1 MIDVREALR
10 NQVTFITGSRK
21 GAGKTT
27 FLNYALRQLRQE
39 VPVTFLTIGV
49 DGEMPDSS
57 SGQAKPRVLTREGD
71 TLLTCQTALA
81 RTDGLCEI
89 RHVFPYRTVLGR
101 SVLVRMIRGGFVEL
115 VGPEDNRQ
123 LTAVIRHVQ
132 DHEGIRTILV
142 DGAVNRLTPVSSI
155 PQAGYVYVTRAER
168 HGLEKTVREMR
179 RVLALDEIPLWTESV
194 DKTCYRLPGALT
206 ESRLQSLP
214 EGCEQ
219 FLVQDFT
226 KVFLSNR
233 QLAKLRSKATLFFQ
247 DILPLRFFV
256 VNLFELDR
264 EELLARFAD
273 DSISEKVLFN
283 PYEDA
288 A

>member
-1 MIDVREALR
+1 MIDVRDALR

-39 VPVTFLTIGV
+39 VPVAFLTIGV
-49 DGEMPDSS
+49 DGEMPDST
-57 SGQAKPRVLTREGD
+57 SGPAKPQILTREGD

-81 RTDGLCEI
+81 KTDGLCEI
-89 RHVFPYRTVLGR
+89 RQVFPYKTVLGR
-101 SVLVRMIRGGFVEL
+101 SVLVRMLRGGFVEL

-123 LTAVIRHVQ
+123 LAAVIRHIQ
-132 DHEGIRTILV
+132 DNEGIRTVLV
-142 DGAVNRLTPVSSI
+142 DGAVNRLTQVSSI
-155 PQAGYVYVTRAER
+155 SQAGYVYVVRADR
-168 HGLEKTVREMR
+168 HGLEKTALEIR
-179 RVLALDEIPLWTESV
+179 RMLALDKIPPWTDSLYE
-194 DKTCYRLPGALT
+194 TCYRMPGALT

-214 EGCEQ
+214 EECQ
-219 FLVQDFT
+219 QLLVQDFT

-233 QLAKLRSKATLFFQ
+233 QLAKLRGKYTLFFR

-256 VNLFELDR
+256 VILFELDK
-264 EELLARFAD
+264 EEFLNQFAD